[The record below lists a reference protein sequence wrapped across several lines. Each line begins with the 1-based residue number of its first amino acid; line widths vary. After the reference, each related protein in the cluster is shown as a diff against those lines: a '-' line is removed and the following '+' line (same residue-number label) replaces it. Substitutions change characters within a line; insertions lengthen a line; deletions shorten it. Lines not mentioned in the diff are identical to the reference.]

1 MVLNSWS
8 LLVVLT
14 VRGENVRVWQFLG
27 LDEGA
32 LPGEA
37 RVMEVTAVTRSC
49 NTADWGIR
57 FIEATNVTRFRLQD
71 PSS

>member
-1 MVLNSWS
+1 MVLNSGS

-14 VRGENVRVWQFLG
+14 VRGENARVWQFLG

-32 LPGEA
+32 LPGET